1 MSITVK
7 KRGRLTMKKMTPLS
21 KMSKKAQKVYH
32 AKRRLDWNGIK
43 PVTRVA
49 KSKKAYDRKRFGKP
63 FDTEE

>member
-1 MSITVK
+1 MSMTVK

-21 KMSKKAQKVYH
+21 KMSKKAQKAYH

-49 KSKKAYDRKRFGKP
+49 KSKKVYDRKRFGKP

>member
-1 MSITVK
+1 
-7 KRGRLTMKKMTPLS
+7 MKKMTPLS
-21 KMSKKAQKVYH
+21 KMSKKAQKAYY

-43 PVTRVA
+43 PVTRGA